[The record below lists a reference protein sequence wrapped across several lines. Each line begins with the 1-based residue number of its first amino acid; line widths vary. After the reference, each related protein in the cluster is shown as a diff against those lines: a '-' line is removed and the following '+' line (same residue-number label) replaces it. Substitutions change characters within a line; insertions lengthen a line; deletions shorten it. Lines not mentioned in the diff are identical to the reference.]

1 MRNLYKYTRL
11 YSHAEPFLSEGDVF
25 EIRIP
30 LVKSDIEFENP
41 DIATGKSDIAIG
53 KSDIAIGKSDIDARK
68 TEIENRKLSLDALMQ
83 KCRSQSYKN
92 GVVENIKK
100 IYISTDTD
108 QIFGESDVEIVL
120 GCARSTAADIMK
132 GNL

>member
-41 DIATGKSDIAIG
+41 DIATG